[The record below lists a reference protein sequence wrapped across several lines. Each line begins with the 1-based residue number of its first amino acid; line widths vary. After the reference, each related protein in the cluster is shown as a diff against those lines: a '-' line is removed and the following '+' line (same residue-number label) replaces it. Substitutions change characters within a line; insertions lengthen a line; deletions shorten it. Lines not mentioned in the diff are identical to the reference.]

1 MDRIGNLKRGRTGAH
16 APATGFTGWIASLG
30 AVVLMASCGADGS
43 ADPTAGSSAGS
54 TTPSAAE
61 PDHLPDAHEFKL
73 DEPRSLVTRDSAF
86 LITWFPENGVVPIN
100 DHFSVDVT
108 LTRNDEARTPVTGA
122 SVTMSCFMPEHGH
135 GMLREPRSE
144 EIGDGKYR
152 VNGFLLHMDGYWTV
166 SVNVLV
172 EGLAASAGDELRL

>member
-1 MDRIGNLKRGRTGAH
+1 MGRMGNLKWMRTGADT
-16 APATGFTGWIASLG
+16 PASWTVWLG
-30 AVVLMASCGADGS
+30 ALTLVASCGADGS
-43 ADPTAGSSAGS
+43 AEARPEPNAGSTAGS
-54 TTPSAAE
+54 TYDAE
-61 PDHLPDAHEFKL
+61 QLPDAHEFTL
-73 DEPRSLVTRDSAF
+73 EEPRSLVTRDDAF